1 MIFSALLL
9 HFQRNFTYHAK
20 DKKSSC
26 EVGTV
31 FSLQSLDT
39 VFSLMEGIQREIKGD
54 RMTRTQFDELV
65 GDKMT
70 LEEKD
75 HFFKFPTSPASRRP
89 VQQSPHLARP
99 IF

>member
-9 HFQRNFTYHAK
+9 YFQRNFTYHAK

-75 HFFKFPTSPASRRP
+75 HFFKFFDTDQDS
-89 VQQSPHLARP
+89 VIEMDQKHFAR
-99 IF
+99 